1 MGILAG
7 LGLIRKIYTKASLSI
22 ATGQELLKWVC
33 SPPFPPLHPLSL
45 SLESCSTPLPKS
57 GSTSPYPSP
66 LLCALP
72 ALSDPDI
79 PDLRHSLAL
88 TTRPA
93 RKHGEEIC
101 IFVLH
106 WIWQVINLNGKERI
120 IALENLLESVA
131 DRMEM
136 LVQKPST
143 RVQACQ
149 LLAKTKVVSWM
160 VDILHPGS
168 PRLGSLYWS
177 SWKQRIIAQICMQ

>member
-7 LGLIRKIYTKASLSI
+7 LGLIRMIYTKASLSI

-33 SPPFPPLHPLSL
+33 SSPLLCTAPPLSL
-45 SLESCSTPLPKS
+45 LESWSTPLPKS

-66 LLCALP
+66 LYVP
-72 ALSDPDI
+72 SPPTLSDLDT

-93 RKHGEEIC
+93 RKHGEEIF
-101 IFVLH
+101 IFVSH
-106 WIWQVINLNGKERI
+106 WVWQVINLNGQERI

-168 PRLGSLYWS
+168 PRLGPLYW
-177 SWKQRIIAQICMQ
+177 